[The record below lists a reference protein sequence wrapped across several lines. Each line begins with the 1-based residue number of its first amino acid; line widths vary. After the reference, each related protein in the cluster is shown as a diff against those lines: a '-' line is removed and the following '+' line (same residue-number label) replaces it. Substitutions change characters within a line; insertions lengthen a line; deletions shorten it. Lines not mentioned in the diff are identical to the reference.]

1 MNLNCVGANTT
12 IVALK
17 KLGIAMPEQ
26 ILLSDKCDLHID
38 SLGDIHERRS
48 GCFCDVMFQNKL
60 CLAYFELWL
69 THLR

>member
-1 MNLNCVGANTT
+1 MNLNSVGANTT

-17 KLGIAMPEQ
+17 KLGITMPVQ

-38 SLGDIHERRS
+38 YPGDIHEHRS
-48 GCFCDVMFQNKL
+48 GCFFNVMFQNKL